1 MAPNVKEERKYEQ
14 PQKQAKRKLQI
25 KGRGLTR
32 ILGQPNQD
40 KDTLIK
46 SLKSVKNHLKPI

>member
-25 KGRGLTR
+25 KGRGLNR
-32 ILGQPNQD
+32 
-40 KDTLIK
+40 DTGTCPDSLIK
-46 SLKSVKNHLKPI
+46 IRITKLNQLNPLKIT